1 MQRQSGIKHVSTQH
15 ASKQVLSPVEAIT
28 YGYIEQLKH
37 IGQHKQQR
45 QLVVFLVQLVIGF
58 SQSFTNNC
66 PEGP

>member
-1 MQRQSGIKHVSTQH
+1 MQIQSGIKHVSTQH

-28 YGYIEQLKH
+28 YGYVEQLKH